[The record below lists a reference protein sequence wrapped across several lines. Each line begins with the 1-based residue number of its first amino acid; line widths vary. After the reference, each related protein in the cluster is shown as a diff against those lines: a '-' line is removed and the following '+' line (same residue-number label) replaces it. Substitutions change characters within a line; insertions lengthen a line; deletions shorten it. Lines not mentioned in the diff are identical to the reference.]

1 MRCGC
6 TGISGLEL
14 TFLGGVAEAWEA
26 GPCAQSSWGQGGA
39 GGGEVAGVPEGVPFP
54 PAQTQGQYIERL
66 SQKQGCCFLNTAVTT
81 DTVIQL
87 ASQCLSAFLL
97 ILRSPETY
105 TKFQKQVYYCHM
117 APIKHRPKPS
127 NQVPPKTHIPVVVPK
142 ALLYGCDKSAG
153 TFPGDVGGVV
163 IPQTADGLQRLAYKS
178 DQKSAREH

>member
-1 MRCGC
+1 M
-6 TGISGLEL
+6 
-14 TFLGGVAEAWEA
+14 AEAWEA

-54 PAQTQGQYIERL
+54 
-66 SQKQGCCFLNTAVTT
+66 
-81 DTVIQL
+81 
-87 ASQCLSAFLL
+87 
-97 ILRSPETY
+97 
-105 TKFQKQVYYCHM
+105 
-117 APIKHRPKPS
+117 
-127 NQVPPKTHIPVVVPK
+127 PVVVPK